1 MRRPKSKL
9 SGDISWQLL
18 PSLNAGFTLLYASSS
33 ADIGRE
39 DFSPL
44 TLPSYVTA
52 NLRLNYALSEMFT
65 VYARADNLFDE
76 AYENPSGF
84 LQPRQAFYAGIKA
97 AL

>member
-1 MRRPKSKL
+1 
-9 SGDISWQLL
+9 
-18 PSLNAGFTLLYASSS
+18 
-33 ADIGRE
+33 
-39 DFSPL
+39 
-44 TLPSYVTA
+44 
-52 NLRLNYALSEMFT
+52 MFT